1 MHRACQVGADLIC
14 AQGGEAGGHTGE
26 IPSSVLHPACADVC
40 RQYRSPLTGQ
50 PVQLVAA
57 GGIFDG
63 RGLASALMMGAG
75 AVWVGTRFV
84 TARESHAPQQGKQ
97 ALVFPSPRKEIL
109 NQY

>member
-1 MHRACQVGADLIC
+1 MHKACKVGADLIC

-26 IPSSVLHPACADVC
+26 IPTSVLIPACADVC
-40 RQYRSPLTGQ
+40 RQYRSPLTGK

-63 RGLASALMMGAG
+63 RGLAASLMMGAN

-84 TARESHAPQQGKQ
+84 TALESAAPKLGKK
-97 ALVFPSPRKEIL
+97 ASVCS
-109 NQY
+109 

>member
-1 MHRACQVGADLIC
+1 MHKACQVGADLIC

-26 IPSSVLHPACADVC
+26 IPTSILIPACADVC
-40 RQYRSPLTGQ
+40 RQYRSPLTGT

-63 RGLASALMMGAG
+63 RGLAASLMMGAH

-84 TARESHAPQQGKQ
+84 TARESNAPKLGKK
-97 ALVFPSPRKEIL
+97 A
-109 NQY
+109 